1 MAWSSVTG
9 VGSEAGG
16 DGWAMVAAPAC
27 VVAKELANKPSAL
40 TAMAA
45 ALRWKVDI
53 LGRDGKTGGVDVKGK
68 TLRIGDFA

>member
-1 MAWSSVTG
+1 
-9 VGSEAGG
+9 
-16 DGWAMVAAPAC
+16 MVAAPAC